1 MFKIISL
8 SLHNRVILRTYCWVS
23 EYDLSYGN
31 PLQIMRAYSESGMRY
46 RIGKVWPV
54 NEKD

>member
-1 MFKIISL
+1 LFKIISL